1 MLLHFLL
8 VRSAKHVLKPTG
20 YKRLTNSIAVRY
32 RKQKQARAATVT
44 TVPRVWVGGH
54 IGHGTSAQARRSRRT
69 GTESPSQKPVAS
81 SRCFGDLLGKP
92 SGVLTRHT
100 TIRPLNLLDYHVDG
114 EEDVVTDKS
123 TSSSS
128 SSNQFFVV
136 VASDGVVDYMPIQY
150 AGEQVAASFYETN
163 TSASPS
169 LAQKFY
175 SLIQESSGL

>member
-1 MLLHFLL
+1 
-8 VRSAKHVLKPTG
+8 
-20 YKRLTNSIAVRY
+20 
-32 RKQKQARAATVT
+32 
-44 TVPRVWVGGH
+44 
-54 IGHGTSAQARRSRRT
+54 
-69 GTESPSQKPVAS
+69 VA
-81 SRCFGDLLGKP
+81 
-92 SGVLTRHT
+92 
-100 TIRPLNLLDYHVDG
+100 
-114 EEDVVTDKS
+114 TDKS